1 MLRTRF
7 LSVAFLAFTVPVSAK
22 NSRNTLAAM
31 TLTLFAKLRLM
42 WRRLEQKILTGL
54 ELAQALLMLALK

>member
-7 LSVAFLAFTVPVSAK
+7 LFVAFFAFTVPVSAK
-22 NSRNTLAAM
+22 NSHNILAAM

-42 WRRLEQKILTGL
+42 WRRLEQKILAGL